1 MNNDYS
7 SFDADADRITAWQ
20 ESHPVAVHIGTYDPA
35 GYWECEV
42 CRQVCIGTGNI
53 LETEN

>member
-20 ESHPVAVHIGTYDPA
+20 EWHSDAILTGIYDPA

-42 CRQVCIGTGNI
+42 CLQVCIGTGHI